1 MIHRKESSSFARSL
15 WMIARLVIVVII
27 FTLLIYSDVLD
38 LAKVGKM
45 IFRWWTGAAAIFFLT
60 SVIIS
65 MFRWQIL
72 LNAVGIQVGFKM
84 VIRLSFIGYAFSTVI
99 PGAVSGDI
107 IKAYYIVKG
116 LNNRRTVAA
125 TTIVMDRVLGLFTML
140 LMAAVAIGGALLLE
154 TQLLQDSKQT
164 NNLIF
169 LGCIVISL
177 AITMLIGF
185 LICLSKRIR
194 NSNFIKWITTHP
206 PGHRIIDKLYS
217 TIYSFRE
224 KKQFLLKAIVAS
236 FVGQL
241 PIIIGMYFIG
251 RAADETVL
259 RLAHYFFLAPVALI
273 LNAIPI
279 GPGGMG
285 SGEAFVESLFMF
297 FGSGN
302 GGEVIAVFHIAVIL
316 FSVVGFFLYIKGKG
330 SLRGNETA

>member
-1 MIHRKESSSFARSL
+1 MVHKKESSSFTRSL
-15 WMIARLVIVVII
+15 WMIARITIVIMI
-27 FTLLIYSDVLD
+27 FILLIYLDVLD
-38 LAKVGKM
+38 LVKVRM
-45 IFRWWTGAAAIFFLT
+45 MVVRWWTGAAAILFLT

-72 LNAVGIQVGFKM
+72 LNAVGIQPGFKM
-84 VIRLSFIGYAFSTVI
+84 IMRLSFIGYAFSTVI

-116 LNNRRTVAA
+116 LNNKRTAAA
-125 TTIVMDRVLGLFTML
+125 TTIVMDRVVGLFTML
-140 LMAAVAIGGALLLE
+140 LTAAVAIGGVLLLK

-164 NNLIF
+164 YNLLL

-177 AITMLIGF
+177 GITMLVGF
-185 LICLSKRIR
+185 LICLNQRLR
-194 NSNFIKWITTHP
+194 NSQFVKWVTTRP
-206 PGHRIIDKLYS
+206 PGHRIVDKLYS

-224 KKQFLLKAIVAS
+224 KKQFLFKAILAS

-241 PIIIGMYFIG
+241 PLIIGMYCIG

-259 RLAHYFFLAPVALI
+259 RLAHYLFLTPVALI

-285 SGEAFVESLFMF
+285 SGEAFVESLFML
-297 FGSGN
+297 FGSRN
-302 GGEVIAVFHIAVIL
+302 GSEVTAVFHIALVL
-316 FSVVGFFLYIKGKG
+316 FSVIGFLLYARGKG
-330 SLRGNETA
+330 SLRGNATA

>member
-1 MIHRKESSSFARSL
+1 MIHKKESSSFTRSL
-15 WMIARLVIVVII
+15 WMIARITIVIMIFILLVY
-27 FTLLIYSDVLD
+27 FDVLD
-38 LAKVGKM
+38 LEKVQKM
-45 IFRWWTGAAAIFFLT
+45 IVRWWSVAAAIFFLS

-72 LNAVGIQVGFKM
+72 LNAVGIQPGFKM
-84 VIRLSFIGYAFSTVI
+84 VMRLSFIGYAFSTVI

-116 LNNRRTVAA
+116 LNNKRTAAA
-125 TTIVMDRVLGLFTML
+125 TTIVMDRVVGLFTML
-140 LMAAVAIGGALLLE
+140 LTAAVAIGGVLLLK
-154 TQLLQDSKQT
+154 TQLLQDPKQT
-164 NNLIF
+164 YNLLL

-177 AITMLIGF
+177 AITMLVGF
-185 LICLSKRIR
+185 LICLNQRLRKSQ
-194 NSNFIKWITTHP
+194 FVKWVTTRP

-224 KKQFLLKAIVAS
+224 KKQFLFKAILAS

-241 PIIIGMYFIG
+241 PLIIGMYCIG

-259 RLAHYFFLAPVALI
+259 RLAHYLFLAPVALI

-285 SGEAFVESLFMF
+285 SGEAFVESLFML
-297 FGSGN
+297 FGSIN
-302 GGEVIAVFHIAVIL
+302 GSEVIAVFHIAFIL
-316 FSVVGFFLYIKGKG
+316 FSVIGFLLYIKGKER
-330 SLRGNETA
+330 LRDN